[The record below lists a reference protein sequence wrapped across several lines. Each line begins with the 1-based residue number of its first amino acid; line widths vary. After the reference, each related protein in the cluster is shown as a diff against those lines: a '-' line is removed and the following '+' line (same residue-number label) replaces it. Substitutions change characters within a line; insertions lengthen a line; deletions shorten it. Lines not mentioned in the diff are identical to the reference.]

1 MVDDSRIDN
10 IDIICPICGI
20 AVSKKGKTEMLACQ
34 WVMTTVMFMDFL
46 QRNKHRGGLPGSY
59 SQNKPKEFGV

>member
-1 MVDDSRIDN
+1 MVDESRIDN

-46 QRNKHRGGLPGSY
+46 QRNKGRGGSC
-59 SQNKPKEFGV
+59 